1 MIITERIFVFQ
12 AKNGTQT
19 RHVIVS
25 EWVLNY
31 KDKYFVMSLI
41 EEKSTHSKSNLV
53 FVAKMSDDKF
63 FNGLLDKSLKNKNK
77 NY

>member
-1 MIITERIFVFQ
+1 MIISERIFVFQ

-31 KDKYFVMSLI
+31 KYKYFVMSLI
-41 EEKSTHSKSNLV
+41 EEKSTYSTSNLV
-53 FVAKMSDDKF
+53 FVAKMSDGKF